1 MSRPLLQGVSG
12 LGTTRGVSPD
22 DQQHKLKQWPRR
34 HILFSDHVLT
44 RRESNKIRGF
54 IISSLSDTCIN
65 WNLFFQDRTIKRLI
79 RVLQLPC
86 GCSRRHKILGE
97 PPHSLALSSLFP
109 RATTTLVSPTP
120 SPRISKIMGFDLQRR
135 RFLRLINSKYIYGT
149 IVSSFH
155 FISIH
160 FIAPSDL
167 RIRPR
172 WKLLTRYSSTI

>member
-1 MSRPLLQGVSG
+1 MSRPLLQDVSG

-44 RRESNKIRGF
+44 QGESNKIRGF

-65 WNLFFQDRTIKRLI
+65 WDLFFQDRTIKRFI

-97 PPHSLALSSLFP
+97 PPPPWLCRHCFQELLLH
-109 RATTTLVSPTP
+109 LY
-120 SPRISKIMGFDLQRR
+120 L
-135 RFLRLINSKYIYGT
+135 LRHLLEFRKSWGLIYNDAASC
-149 IVSSFH
+149 
-155 FISIH
+155 
-160 FIAPSDL
+160 D
-167 RIRPR
+167 
-172 WKLLTRYSSTI
+172 